1 MQFRVIYIFRSIPA
15 IIPPPRLHADLLSRR
30 RHRSLRFRVQTQA
43 KIQIQANIQIHPP
56 LLQQRASHLRL
67 LLKLRPVARD
77 LDLDNDL
84 AGAVPLPT
92 FTAFGCAAAHA
103 DVKGHTRRLAEQQ
116 RAPPAPTPAC
126 PSRHRRWPRRWRLE
140 LDLRHTSRV
149 VPPPRLRRRR
159 LAPPVNVETKHS
171 IYTPVK
177 VPTLV
182 GAEDEE
188 DDDNLGGANGRLR
201 GHPRALVV
209 LLGHGRPDTPSARSS
224 RGRLQTPTTPKPT
237 PPSPPGSK
245 THRACIPLPHCPR
258 RPHAARPSGARGMH
272 TGIGHRGC
280 ARRGTRLK
288 RSIACLRRVVEA
300 RYEGYGEHAVYK
312 RACTASSLAK
322 RRRER
327 APELVVHHLAGDFPT
342 HITHSE

>member
-103 DVKGHTRRLAEQQ
+103 DGEGPTPPHPCRGAREFLPPWVHPHPPPARAVSPNNSVPHPRRHPHALVGIGVGLDVGASSSTSGTPAASCP
-116 RAPPAPTPAC
+116 APPTP
-126 PSRHRRWPRRWRLE
+126 PSPL
-140 LDLRHTSRV
+140 L
-149 VPPPRLRRRR
+149 
-159 LAPPVNVETKHS
+159 LALKMRKTTTTWEVRTVDSED
-171 IYTPVK
+171 
-177 VPTLV
+177 TLV
-182 GAEDEE
+182 PS
-188 DDDNLGGANGRLR
+188 LCCWVT
-201 GHPRALVV
+201 VV
-209 LLGHGRPDTPSARSS
+209 
-224 RGRLQTPTTPKPT
+224 QTPPT

-245 THRACIPLPHCPR
+245 PTARAYPSRTAPR